1 MPRVTIA
8 DLTQRLDAMQEELDE
23 LRAANAAPAVQLVRE
38 VTAPPSISV
47 PIDFTQMAI
56 DQGASYA
63 YADTEWWGQSR
74 YL

>member
-23 LRAANAAPAVQLVRE
+23 LRAAHAAPAVQLVRE
-38 VTAPPSISV
+38 VLPPPAISS
-47 PIDFTQMAI
+47 PIDFNQMAV
-56 DQGASYA
+56 DQGNSYA